1 MTENLINIQDKKTIK
16 EKIIIFYQENK
27 VLIFSIL
34 IIIAL
39 VVVSFIFYLESK
51 EKRKILL
58 SENYIE
64 AKILIE
70 KEEKD
75 KAKNILEVIV
85 TANDNTYSALA
96 LFLILNENLIT
107 DQKKMINLFEHLL
120 KNNKFEEEIRNLITF
135 KKILFQSNFADEF
148 DLIEATRPIINK
160 DSIWK
165 PHALLLLGDYFLSK
179 KQYEKAKDFYK
190 QILTLNN
197 LNSRQEFYEHAKSKL
212 RNIDNE

>member
-1 MTENLINIQDKKTIK
+1 MNENLFETKYNVTKKSK
-16 EKIIIFYQENK
+16 FRKIYDENK
-27 VLIFSIL
+27 LLIFSTLFVFIMAS
-34 IIIAL
+34 ISFGFY
-39 VVVSFIFYLESK
+39 VVSK
-51 EKRKILL
+51 EKKEIILAD
-58 SENYIE
+58 NYIE
-64 AKILIE
+64 ARFYLKNNERDKGRKIL
-70 KEEKD
+70 EE
-75 KAKNILEVIV
+75 IIF
-85 TANDNTYSALA
+85 ANNRTYSTLSF
-96 LFLILNENLIT
+96 FLILNENLIT

-179 KQYEKAKDFYK
+179 KEYEKAKDFYK

-197 LNSRQEFYEHAKSKL
+197 LNSRQEFYDHAKSKL

>member
-1 MTENLINIQDKKTIK
+1 MNENLSKAQYDITKRSRLK
-16 EKIIIFYQENK
+16 ELYGANKI
-27 VLIFSIL
+27 LIFSIIL
-34 IIIAL
+34 ILTII
-39 VVVSFIFYLESK
+39 VVFFSFYSVNK
-51 EKRKILL
+51 EKKKTLL
-58 SENYIE
+58 AESYVE
-64 AKILIE
+64 AKILLETGE
-70 KEEKD
+70 KN
-75 KAKNILEVIV
+75 KAQDILKSIILS
-85 TANDNTYSALA
+85 NNSTYSSLS

>member
-1 MTENLINIQDKKTIK
+1 MTENLINIQDKKTIN
-16 EKIIIFYQENK
+16 EKITIFYQENK

-70 KEEKD
+70 KGEKD

-85 TANDNTYSALA
+85 TSNDNTYSALA

-212 RNIDNE
+212 RNIDHE

>member
-1 MTENLINIQDKKTIK
+1 MTENLINIQDKKTIN
-16 EKIIIFYQENK
+16 EKITIFYQENK

-70 KEEKD
+70 KGEKD

-85 TANDNTYSALA
+85 TSNDNTYSALA